1 MKPNPSSNPIGGI
14 SMQINEKEVH
24 LRLVN
29 LQKNYNEV
37 HVLNQLNLD
46 IHRSEFIAIV
56 GKSGCGKSTLLRL
69 LSGLEKPTDGEI
81 VVEGNPLNG
90 LNRQACIM
98 FQDGRLLPWKRVL
111 ENVQLGLKGDHREE
125 AAEVLRNVGLDNK
138 LHEWPAKL
146 SGGQRQRVAL
156 ARALIHKPS
165 LLLLDE
171 PLGALDALTR
181 LEMQGL
187 IEDIW
192 TQRRITTLLVTH
204 DVEEAVTLA
213 DRVILFSEGT
223 VALDIPIPLSRPRQK
238 DHPAFNALV
247 SQILSKIIGLPRQGF
262 HSLSNQFEGENE
274 LDEFTYTP
282 VPKIN

>member
-1 MKPNPSSNPIGGI
+1 MLQHK
-14 SMQINEKEVH
+14 QEVH
-24 LRLVN
+24 LQLVN
-29 LQKNYNEV
+29 LYKDYNDN
-37 HVLNQLNLD
+37 HVLNALNLD
-46 IHRSEFIAIV
+46 IHQSEFIAIV

-81 VVEGNPLNG
+81 LMGGKALAG

-111 ENVQLGLKGDHREE
+111 ENVELGLKGDHHEE
-125 AAEVLRNVGLDNK
+125 ALEVLRNVGLDNK
-138 LHEWPAKL
+138 VHEWPSKL
-146 SGGQRQRVAL
+146 SGGQKQRVAL

-181 LEMQGL
+181 LEMQAL
-187 IEDIW
+187 IEEIW
-192 TQRRITTLLVTH
+192 TQRKITTLLVTH

-213 DRVILFSEGT
+213 DRVILFNEGT
-223 VALDIPIPLSRPRQK
+223 IALDIPIPLPRHRQK
-238 DHPAFNALV
+238 DAPGFSSTVN
-247 SQILSKIIGLPRQGF
+247 QILSRIIGLPKQP
-262 HSLSNQFEGENE
+262 HPSPLNE
-274 LDEFTYTP
+274 EELEYAFNA